1 MPFPAKNMSYQPHHV
16 PTKMKKKLHG
26 RNISMQFF
34 LFFNQSFSFF
44 YISSRLEAVTER
56 NSCSVAYHF
65 VGEEVGSVYFYTG
78 KLGAYAD

>member
-1 MPFPAKNMSYQPHHV
+1 MSYQPHHV

-34 LFFNQSFSFF
+34 LFLIKVFLFF
-44 YISSRLEAVTER
+44 YISARLETVANR
-56 NSCSVAYHF
+56 NSYSVAYHF
-65 VGEEVGSVYFYTG
+65 IGEEVGSVYFYTG